1 MQGQGRCRGGE
12 VATGR
17 GLRAPVGGPGDA
29 GHRRVLHRGTD
40 PVPPAGCVPAPAA
53 PCGRGLRAP
62 HCPGGPAC
70 PGHRAPVVG
79 ELQGLQPHG
88 PVRPD
93 SWLTGMART
102 GDPSARGSPP
112 PEPFPQGWDG
122 TGRGPGRERVSW
134 TRWSPPL
141 PALRSG
147 ARPAGRAAW
156 HGAPRETGQHAAHGR
171 TVALVDTVSPW
182 AAAPR
187 GRARHSLSLAGP
199 DRTARGTALPT
210 AQAAHPS
217 LVREPTQEQGTP
229 EARGAFSPNKVAA
242 SDALRLN
249 WDSRNLGPNVDMP
262 VMSVASVAPARHSRT
277 NAGFF
282 RRSQVELQGRPWGGE
297 RSAWAGPEAASLPT
311 EPSEPVLRGCAGGC
325 QRGGVA
331 HTRSG
336 NREGA

>member
-1 MQGQGRCRGGE
+1 MSGHGPGSEGPSPERGLKPAPGVAGAPQGTWLLQEGCRCRGRAAAGE
-12 VATGR
+12 GR
-17 GLRAPVGGPGDA
+17 WPLGGVYGHQSEA
-29 GHRRVLHRGTD
+29 LGTRRHRRVLHRGPD

-53 PCGRGLRAP
+53 PRGRGPRAP

-156 HGAPRETGQHAAHGR
+156 HGAPRETGQRAAPGR
-171 TVALVDTVSPW
+171 TVALVDTVS
-182 AAAPR
+182 
-187 GRARHSLSLAGP
+187 L
-199 DRTARGTALPT
+199 
-210 AQAAHPS
+210 
-217 LVREPTQEQGTP
+217 
-229 EARGAFSPNKVAA
+229 
-242 SDALRLN
+242 
-249 WDSRNLGPNVDMP
+249 
-262 VMSVASVAPARHSRT
+262 
-277 NAGFF
+277 
-282 RRSQVELQGRPWGGE
+282 
-297 RSAWAGPEAASLPT
+297 
-311 EPSEPVLRGCAGGC
+311 
-325 QRGGVA
+325 
-331 HTRSG
+331 
-336 NREGA
+336 